1 MTPEEELRK
10 QQEQSQQ
17 NTVAPEVQQ
26 PVQQTAPAVT
36 STQPTVQTT
45 EPDPQWLGQVGAAN
59 TVNSALDFNPGAN
72 YINTPLADEH
82 SLPLQIL
89 GNNQVHFLQKD
100 KRTPQQTASIAKFL
114 NKAYG
119 TKIPEDGSRSSE
131 IEITKVYNANLD
143 TIPESL
149 YRQGYIA
156 GKPETKEE
164 KTQKLLK
171 EAVEKGRSFLD
182 IYNIANEPPV
192 YDRPRANRI
201 DQNSKASVVADVLKL
216 IGEGVTTKRGGTPI
230 TRQTIVPQLNAELQ
244 RLNDTYKQEVQA
256 YKKGGFNALM
266 MDEQEK
272 RRSAALKSAREAAIQ
287 QIKIKADI
295 EQRQREKQEQSELNK
310 IKTKHELDMQRDKVN
325 NEAKVKT
332 ANISASA
339 RKNSGSKT
347 DEFKLVDQYVNGKV
361 VKVPIAI
368 VNDVAAKARKGNI
381 MNQQR
386 TENDLFNENWQS
398 YFDYVNGEF
407 VPKGTAPATTTGAT
421 SRASSNNTQ
430 PKSRAK

>member
-1 MTPEEELRK
+1 MPTEEELRK

-17 NTVAPEVQQ
+17 NTVAPEAQQ
-26 PVQQTAPAVT
+26 PVQQTVPAVT

-45 EPDPQWLGQVGAAN
+45 EPEPQWLGQVGAAN

-100 KRTPQQTASIAKFL
+100 KRTPQQTAAIAKFL

-119 TKIPEDGSRSSE
+119 TKIPEDGSRNSE

-201 DQNSKASVVADVLKL
+201 DQNSKASVIADVLKL
-216 IGEGVTTKRGGTPI
+216 IGEGVTTKQGGTPI

-244 RLNDTYKQEVQA
+244 RLNDTYKQEVHA
-256 YKKGGFNALM
+256 YKKGGFNALL

-272 RRSAALKSAREAAIQ
+272 KRSAAVEAARKAALQ
-287 QIKIKADI
+287 QIATKAAIEEQQRKQEREWKSEDRKAD
-295 EQRQREKQEQSELNK
+295 QDFQMKK
-310 IKTKHELDMQRDKVN
+310 LDKESATRIN
-325 NEAKVKT
+325 A
-332 ANISASA
+332 ARISASG
-339 RKNSGSKT
+339 RRENKE

-368 VNDVAAKARKGNI
+368 VNDVAAKERKTSIVNETK
-381 MNQQR
+381 
-386 TENDLFNENWQS
+386 TENDLFNQHWNK

-421 SRASSNNTQ
+421 SRASRNNTQ